1 MERLLSGTQRNYL
14 PTNWAQTSQVMGG
27 SSATFPAL
35 AATVLS
41 LVQSNA
47 ILTPAQFNAL
57 SPAEKAQLSAARQAA
72 ALLQALSR
80 SALQNS
86 SERFAQLQQL
96 ILAIGSAQDQKGTLE
111 LNARIAA
118 EQTMLQNES
127 TKLQVL
133 EQAVKS
139 EQWARAQRALEQ
151 VLADHG
157 SLRALP
163 PMGL

>member
-1 MERLLSGTQRNYL
+1 NT
-14 PTNWAQTSQVMGG
+14 
-27 SSATFPAL
+27 
-35 AATVLS
+35 
-41 LVQSNA
+41 

-57 SPAEKAQLSAARQAA
+57 SPVEQAQLTQARQSA

-86 SERFAQLQQL
+86 SDRFAQLQQL
-96 ILAIGSAQDQKGTLE
+96 ILAIGSVQDQKGALE

-133 EQAVKS
+133 DQAVKS
-139 EQWARAQRALEQ
+139 QEWARAQRALEQ